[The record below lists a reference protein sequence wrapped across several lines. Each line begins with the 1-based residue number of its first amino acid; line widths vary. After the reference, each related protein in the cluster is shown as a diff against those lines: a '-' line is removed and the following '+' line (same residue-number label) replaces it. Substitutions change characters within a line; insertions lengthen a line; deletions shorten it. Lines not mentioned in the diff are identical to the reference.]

1 MFRKVFPH
9 AAIIISL
16 MYLIFFGIDRVNSA
30 MNFINNDMTK
40 WLLVAL
46 ALISIAN
53 AVTVIAFDRR
63 EAERR
68 WREQQKKRKR
78 AKR

>member
-1 MFRKVFPH
+1 MFRKIFPH

-46 ALISIAN
+46 AAISIAN

-63 EAERR
+63 EAERQ
-68 WREQQKKRKR
+68 WREQRKKKR

>member
-1 MFRKVFPH
+1 MFRKIFPH
-9 AAIIISL
+9 TAIIISL
-16 MYLIFFGIDRVNSA
+16 MYLIFFGIDRVNAA

-46 ALISIAN
+46 AVISIAN
-53 AVTVIAFDRR
+53 AVTVIALDRR
-63 EAERR
+63 EAERQ
-68 WREQQKKRKR
+68 WREQRKRKR